1 MVGRVHALPPIFIIG
16 GDVMVDID
24 TLRVLI
30 MEDQYPVFT
39 DEQLQNMTRLYDN
52 IYQLAYVC
60 CLSKASAD
68 KITIGPISIE
78 NDPTMWTNLAAM
90 FLQQYQ
96 DNIADGSTSKSI
108 TGKVMRRA
116 DE

>member
-1 MVGRVHALPPIFIIG
+1 
-16 GDVMVDID
+16 MVDID
-24 TLRVLI
+24 QLRVLI
-30 MEDQYPVFT
+30 MEDQYPTFT
-39 DEQLQNMTRLYDN
+39 EDQLESMATMYDN

-60 CLSKASAD
+60 CLSKASAE

-78 NDPTMWTNLAAM
+78 NDPTMWQNLATM

-96 DNIADGSTSKSI
+96 NDIGTAGTKQSI
-108 TGKVMRRA
+108 TGKVMRRV

>member
-1 MVGRVHALPPIFIIG
+1 
-16 GDVMVDID
+16 
-24 TLRVLI
+24 

-39 DEQLQNMTRLYDN
+39 DDQLQSMAEVYDN

-60 CLSKASAD
+60 CLSKANAD

-78 NDPTMWTNLAAM
+78 NNPTMWNNLAAM
-90 FLQQYQ
+90 FLKQYRE
-96 DNIADGSTSKSI
+96 DIGMISTI
-108 TGKVMRRA
+108 TGKVMKRA

>member
-1 MVGRVHALPPIFIIG
+1 
-16 GDVMVDID
+16 MVDID
-24 TLRVLI
+24 MLKVLI
-30 MEDQYPVFT
+30 MEEQYPTFT
-39 DEQLQNMTRLYDN
+39 DGQLEAMAETYDN

-60 CLSKASAD
+60 CLSKASAE

-78 NDPTMWTNLAAM
+78 NDPTMWQNLAAM

-96 DNIADGSTSKSI
+96 QETGLTGTRKTI

>member
-1 MVGRVHALPPIFIIG
+1 
-16 GDVMVDID
+16 MVDID
-24 TLRVLI
+24 MLKVLI
-30 MEDQYPVFT
+30 MEDQYPTFT
-39 DEQLQNMTRLYDN
+39 DDQLEAMAETYNN

-60 CLSKASAD
+60 CLSKASAE

-78 NDPTMWTNLAAM
+78 NDPTMWQNLATM

-96 DNIADGSTSKSI
+96 EEAGLTGTRKTI
-108 TGKVMRRA
+108 TGKVMRRV

>member
-1 MVGRVHALPPIFIIG
+1 
-16 GDVMVDID
+16 MVDID
-24 TLRVLI
+24 MLKVLI
-30 MEDQYPVFT
+30 MEDQYPTFT
-39 DEQLQNMTRLYDN
+39 DEQLEAMAETYDN

-68 KITIGPISIE
+68 KITIGPITIE
-78 NDPTMWTNLAAM
+78 NDASMWQNLAAM
-90 FLQQYQ
+90 FLEQYQ
-96 DNIADGSTSKSI
+96 NNTGATGSKQSI

>member
-1 MVGRVHALPPIFIIG
+1 
-16 GDVMVDID
+16 MVDID

-39 DEQLQNMTRLYDN
+39 DDQLESMAAIYDN

-60 CLSKASAD
+60 CLSKASAE

-96 DNIADGSTSKSI
+96 ENVGLTGTRQTI
-108 TGKVMRRA
+108 TGKVMRRV

>member
-1 MVGRVHALPPIFIIG
+1 
-16 GDVMVDID
+16 MVDIA
-24 TLRVLI
+24 TLKVLI

-39 DEQLQNMTRLYDN
+39 DEQLESMATVYDN
-52 IYQLAYVC
+52 IYQLAYIC

-78 NDPTMWTNLAAM
+78 NDASMWNNLALM
-90 FLQQYQ
+90 FLQQYK
-96 DNIADGSTSKSI
+96 DDIANGSGKSI

>member
-1 MVGRVHALPPIFIIG
+1 
-16 GDVMVDID
+16 MVDID
-24 TLRVLI
+24 KLRILI

-39 DEQLQNMTRLYDN
+39 DDQLEGMAEMYDN

-60 CLSKASAD
+60 CLSKASAE

-78 NDPTMWTNLAAM
+78 NDPTMWQNLATM

-96 DNIADGSTSKSI
+96 NDIGTAGTKQSI
-108 TGKVMRRA
+108 TGKVMRRV

>member
-1 MVGRVHALPPIFIIG
+1 
-16 GDVMVDID
+16 
-24 TLRVLI
+24 
-30 MEDQYPVFT
+30 MEDQYPTFT
-39 DEQLQNMTRLYDN
+39 DEQLGAMAETYDN

-68 KITIGPISIE
+68 KITIGPITIE
-78 NDPTMWTNLAAM
+78 NDASMWTNLASM

-96 DNIADGSTSKSI
+96 NNTGITGTKQSI

>member
-1 MVGRVHALPPIFIIG
+1 
-16 GDVMVDID
+16 MVDIA
-24 TLRVLI
+24 TLKVLI

-39 DEQLQNMTRLYDN
+39 EEQLESMAGVYDN
-52 IYQLAYVC
+52 IYQLAYIC

-78 NDPTMWTNLAAM
+78 NDASMWNNLALM
-90 FLQQYQ
+90 FLQQYK
-96 DNIADGSTSKSI
+96 DDIANGSGKSI

>member
-1 MVGRVHALPPIFIIG
+1 
-16 GDVMVDID
+16 MVDID
-24 TLRVLI
+24 KLRILI

-39 DEQLQNMTRLYDN
+39 DEQLEGMAEMYDN

-60 CLSKASAD
+60 CLSKANAD

-78 NDPTMWTNLAAM
+78 NNPTMWNNLAAM
-90 FLQQYQ
+90 FLKQYKE
-96 DNIADGSTSKSI
+96 DIGMISTI
-108 TGKVMRRA
+108 TGKVMKRA

>member
-1 MVGRVHALPPIFIIG
+1 
-16 GDVMVDID
+16 MVDID
-24 TLRVLI
+24 MLKVLI

-60 CLSKASAD
+60 CLSKASAE

-78 NDPTMWTNLAAM
+78 NDPTMWTNLATM

-96 DNIADGSTSKSI
+96 ENIGTTGTRQTI
-108 TGKVMRRA
+108 TGKVMRRV

>member
-1 MVGRVHALPPIFIIG
+1 
-16 GDVMVDID
+16 MVDIA

-39 DEQLQNMTRLYDN
+39 EEQLESMASVYDN
-52 IYQLAYVC
+52 IYQLAYIC

-78 NDPTMWTNLAAM
+78 NDASMWNNLATM
-90 FLQQYQ
+90 FLQQYK
-96 DNIADGSTSKSI
+96 DDIANGSGKSI

>member
-1 MVGRVHALPPIFIIG
+1 
-16 GDVMVDID
+16 MVDID
-24 TLRVLI
+24 MLKVLI
-30 MEDQYPVFT
+30 MEDQYPTFT
-39 DEQLQNMTRLYDN
+39 DEQLEAMAETYDN

-60 CLSKASAD
+60 CLSKANAE

-78 NDPTMWTNLAAM
+78 NDSTMWQNLAAM
-90 FLQQYQ
+90 FLEQYQ
-96 DNIADGSTSKSI
+96 KDIGVTSSRQSI

>member
-1 MVGRVHALPPIFIIG
+1 
-16 GDVMVDID
+16 MVDID
-24 TLRVLI
+24 KLRILI

-39 DEQLQNMTRLYDN
+39 DEQLEGMAEMYDN

-60 CLSKASAD
+60 CLSKASAE

-96 DNIADGSTSKSI
+96 ENIGTTGTRQTL
-108 TGKVMRRA
+108 TGKVMRRV

>member
-1 MVGRVHALPPIFIIG
+1 
-16 GDVMVDID
+16 
-24 TLRVLI
+24 

-39 DEQLQNMTRLYDN
+39 DEQLEGMAEMYDN

-60 CLSKASAD
+60 CLSKASAE

-90 FLQQYQ
+90 FLKQYKE
-96 DNIADGSTSKSI
+96 DIGMISTI
-108 TGKVMRRA
+108 TGKVMKRA

>member
-1 MVGRVHALPPIFIIG
+1 
-16 GDVMVDID
+16 MVDID
-24 TLRVLI
+24 MLKVLI

-39 DEQLQNMTRLYDN
+39 DAQLEGMTQMYDN

-96 DNIADGSTSKSI
+96 EEAGLTGTRKTI
-108 TGKVMRRA
+108 TGKVMRRV

>member
-1 MVGRVHALPPIFIIG
+1 
-16 GDVMVDID
+16 MVDID
-24 TLRVLI
+24 QLRVLI
-30 MEDQYPVFT
+30 MEDQYPTFT
-39 DEQLQNMTRLYDN
+39 EDQLESMATMYDN

-60 CLSKASAD
+60 CLSKASAE

-78 NDPTMWTNLAAM
+78 NDPTMWQNLATM

-96 DNIADGSTSKSI
+96 NDIGTPGTRKTI

>member
-1 MVGRVHALPPIFIIG
+1 
-16 GDVMVDID
+16 MVDID

-39 DEQLQNMTRLYDN
+39 DDQLESMAAVYDN

-60 CLSKASAD
+60 CLGKASAE

-78 NDPTMWTNLAAM
+78 NDPSMWNNMAAM

-96 DNIADGSTSKSI
+96 DDIADSTSTKSI
-108 TGKVMRRA
+108 TGKVMKRA
-116 DE
+116 DEW

>member
-1 MVGRVHALPPIFIIG
+1 
-16 GDVMVDID
+16 MVDID
-24 TLRVLI
+24 KLKILI
-30 MEDQYPVFT
+30 MEDQYPTFT
-39 DEQLQNMTRLYDN
+39 DAQLEAMAETYDN

-60 CLSKASAD
+60 CLSKASAE

-78 NDPTMWTNLAAM
+78 NDPTMWTNLATM

>member
-1 MVGRVHALPPIFIIG
+1 
-16 GDVMVDID
+16 MVDID
-24 TLRVLI
+24 KLKILI

-39 DEQLQNMTRLYDN
+39 DEQLQGMAEMYDN

-60 CLSKASAD
+60 CLSKASAE

-96 DNIADGSTSKSI
+96 ENVGLTGTRQTI
-108 TGKVMRRA
+108 TGKVMRRV

>member
-1 MVGRVHALPPIFIIG
+1 
-16 GDVMVDID
+16 
-24 TLRVLI
+24 
-30 MEDQYPVFT
+30 MEDQYPTFT
-39 DEQLQNMTRLYDN
+39 DEQLEAMAETYDN

-60 CLSKASAD
+60 CLSKANAE

-78 NDPTMWTNLAAM
+78 NDSTMWQNLAAM
-90 FLQQYQ
+90 FLEQYQ
-96 DNIADGSTSKSI
+96 KDIGVTSSRQSI

>member
-1 MVGRVHALPPIFIIG
+1 
-16 GDVMVDID
+16 MVDID
-24 TLRVLI
+24 MLKVLI

-60 CLSKASAD
+60 CLSKANAE

-78 NDPTMWTNLAAM
+78 NNPTMWNNLAAM
-90 FLQQYQ
+90 FLKQYKE
-96 DNIADGSTSKSI
+96 DTGMISTI
-108 TGKVMRRA
+108 TGKVMKRA

>member
-1 MVGRVHALPPIFIIG
+1 
-16 GDVMVDID
+16 MVDID
-24 TLRVLI
+24 KRRILI

-39 DEQLQNMTRLYDN
+39 IEQLEGMAEMYDN

-78 NDPTMWTNLAAM
+78 NDATMWTNLAAM

-96 DNIADGSTSKSI
+96 EDIGTTGTRQTI
-108 TGKVMRRA
+108 TGKVMRRV

>member
-1 MVGRVHALPPIFIIG
+1 
-16 GDVMVDID
+16 MVDID
-24 TLRVLI
+24 KLKILI

-39 DEQLQNMTRLYDN
+39 DDQLQSVAEVYDN

-60 CLSKASAD
+60 CLSKANAD

-78 NDPTMWTNLAAM
+78 NNPTMWQNLAAM

-96 DNIADGSTSKSI
+96 EEAGLTGTRKTI

>member
-1 MVGRVHALPPIFIIG
+1 
-16 GDVMVDID
+16 MVDID
-24 TLRVLI
+24 KLRILI

-39 DEQLQNMTRLYDN
+39 DEQLEGMAEMYDN

-96 DNIADGSTSKSI
+96 EDIGMISTI
-108 TGKVMRRA
+108 TGKVMKRA

>member
-1 MVGRVHALPPIFIIG
+1 
-16 GDVMVDID
+16 MVDIA
-24 TLRVLI
+24 TLKVLI

-39 DEQLQNMTRLYDN
+39 EQQLESMAAVYDN
-52 IYQLAYVC
+52 IYQLAYIC

-78 NDPTMWTNLAAM
+78 NDASMWNNLALM
-90 FLQQYQ
+90 FLQQYK
-96 DNIADGSTSKSI
+96 DDIANGSGKSI

>member
-1 MVGRVHALPPIFIIG
+1 
-16 GDVMVDID
+16 
-24 TLRVLI
+24 
-30 MEDQYPVFT
+30 MEDQYPTFT
-39 DEQLQNMTRLYDN
+39 DDQLEAMAETYDN

-68 KITIGPISIE
+68 KITIGPITIE
-78 NDPTMWTNLAAM
+78 NDASMWTNLASM
-90 FLQQYQ
+90 FLEQYQ
-96 DNIADGSTSKSI
+96 NNTGATGSKQSI